1 MKIEEPEEGNVMIPL
16 FLVISGCWWWR
27 GLLVAL
33 DWPLDVWAVPSLC
46 QDVLFCPLVVVLAF
60 FFPLVLFLL
69 FSPTQRS
76 YSEEVA
82 RYPADCRF
90 LGGRRRCR
98 LLSQDEEG
106 LQEGC
111 QGCNSS
117 APSGAQADQEVRQG
131 SCSYYWQ
138 SLEGQTPHV

>member
-60 FFPLVLFLL
+60 FFPLILSFFAFLTN
-69 FSPTQRS
+69 PTI
-76 YSEEVA
+76 
-82 RYPADCRF
+82 
-90 LGGRRRCR
+90 
-98 LLSQDEEG
+98 
-106 LQEGC
+106 LQ
-111 QGCNSS
+111 
-117 APSGAQADQEVRQG
+117 
-131 SCSYYWQ
+131 
-138 SLEGQTPHV
+138 